1 MRPNF
6 RAFALAATLVAATA
20 SADKIAN
27 LERLKKGDPLP
38 AGQAALLMVIDRG
51 TQHSSVKRPEPASF
65 TIVSAADGKE
75 FRLTD
80 VDDPD
85 VRLIAP
91 GRYYLRDAYSQSRS
105 LELLGIHDA
114 SQAFEVKAGVLNYA
128 GAWKFSNDTTKNT
141 GRIGLDITYA
151 VKPLEHALK
160 AHAQFVAAGQVF
172 VTGPGGAAKALGG
185 Q

>member
-1 MRPNF
+1 MHPAF
-6 RAFALAATLVAATA
+6 RAFAIAAALAAGAA
-20 SADKIAN
+20 SADKVTN

-38 AGQAALLMVIDRG
+38 DGRAALLMVIDRG

-65 TIVSAADGKE
+65 TLVSVADGSE
-75 FRLTD
+75 HRLTD

-105 LELLGIHDA
+105 FELLGIHDA

-128 GAWKFSNDTTKNT
+128 GAWKFSNTNTRTT
-141 GRIGLDITYA
+141 GAVGLDIAYA
-151 VKPLEHALK
+151 AKPLERALT
-160 AHAQFVAAGQVF
+160 AHPAFTAAGKVF
-172 VTGPGGAAKALGG
+172 LNAPGKPSTPLG